1 MDDGREMGVV
11 EIVEMAGKA
20 GGERRKMQV
29 DLFAAARHRRDL
41 GDAQFVSCSED
52 RVDAGVARRADR
64 GADDIDQGT
73 PGFLCDRNRQRTL
86 RQCEKAVRECGGDG
100 TH

>member
-1 MDDGREMGVV
+1 
-11 EIVEMAGKA
+11 
-20 GGERRKMQV
+20 MQV
-29 DLFAAARHRRDL
+29 DLFAAAWHWRDL
-41 GDAQFVSCSED
+41 CDAQVVRCGED
-52 RVDAGVARRADR
+52 CVDAGMARRTDR

-100 TH
+100 TQ